1 MFLLAFIYSDIIKKF
16 IMNNGILT
24 ICIPTYNRAD
34 LLNITLSKL
43 IDVVKEYQCEI
54 IVSDN
59 ASIDNTKKIV
69 ETHKKYYPNLK
80 YFCQSKNVGYD
91 RNVATC
97 YENST
102 SEYVWLL
109 GDKYEISE
117 EKFNYIFDLLKQRN
131 YHGIIVNS
139 ENRIKNTSSKVFN
152 DASTL
157 LSEIGWHMT
166 LLCSSIIP
174 KEFITQQIL
183 ERYFDTDFIHF
194 GVFFENIVK
203 YENLNILWIAD
214 NIVSGTKYGKSR
226 TNNWNLFDVFA
237 IQWFSIVM
245 SLPNQIS
252 LNSKLKCIK
261 DHDSNTH
268 VFKIRSIIGLRDRDE
283 IKKCNFEDARK
294 ILPFVSNTSVNKI
307 NLIFQLPNWM
317 LKTMSKIHYFFKT
330 HFNETLYT

>member
-1 MFLLAFIYSDIIKKF
+1 
-16 IMNNGILT
+16 MNNGILT

-80 YFCQSKNVGYD
+80 YFRQSKNVGYD

-97 YENST
+97 YENAT
-102 SEYVWLL
+102 S
-109 GDKYEISE
+109 
-117 EKFNYIFDLLKQRN
+117 NYIWIFGDSKEITKENFGKILEIINQRI
-131 YHGIIVNS
+131 YQGIVVNS
-139 ENRIKNTSSKVFN
+139 ENRIKNTPSKVFN

-166 LLCSSIIP
+166 LLCSSIIS

-183 ERYFDTDFIHF
+183 ERYFNTNFIHF

-203 YENLNILWIAD
+203 YENLKILWIAD
-214 NIVSGTKYGKSR
+214 NIVSGTEYGEAR
-226 TNNWNLFDVFA
+226 TSNWNLFDVFA

-261 DHDSNTH
+261 DHDRYTYIFSP
-268 VFKIRSIIGLRDRDE
+268 KRLIRLRTRNEVCKSDLN
-283 IKKCNFEDARK
+283 KNQK
-294 ILPFVSNTSVNKI
+294 ILPYVLNSPLYKI
-307 NLIFQLPNWM
+307 KFIFIIPNSF
-317 LKTMSKIHYFFKT
+317 LKIILKIYDGITKISGKM
-330 HFNETLYT
+330 